1 MASGGRG
8 DDDDDW
14 EDASDIFEVRS
25 EAGSTDTL
33 SPDEQGGDT
42 SRSGQLTVIAPP
54 EDDRRERTPSRVMN
68 QRRGRESDRDRTY
81 ERRDP
86 GPWTPPS
93 EYHSAPLMNLP
104 NHKDSKW
111 GRQECPPARN
121 RSDGPSKSR
130 DSKFMMKP
138 PRFDGKEHCI
148 ESHLVQFEIVAKRN
162 GWDDSEKA
170 DFLKCSL
177 VGEAS
182 QLLRDLSESATYDD
196 IVYKLRQRY
205 GSLEQLE
212 SFRMELK
219 QRKRRPGE
227 SLSSLLKDIR
237 RIFTLAFP
245 GPPNY
250 MTELAAK
257 DAFVEALNDREL
269 MIKVCE
275 REPGTLDQ
283 AYKIA
288 ERMELYQ
295 KIPDVSGV
303 EVKTKQSSKV
313 RSTAAE
319 ADSVLKSVVETQRL
333 MQKQLAL
340 ISESLARDRVSDKKY
355 DELGKTPVAKAKGRC
370 HNCHELGHYR
380 FECPALVKKP
390 PGAPG
395 AGDATAR
402 TISSNER
409 KRRFAVEPGSNGILA
424 FAQKMSDSTQPMVD
438 QASTEAWLDTV
449 RRCPPP
455 HFSVGC
461 LPHSET
467 ATWKKWTPSELCKNT
482 GAVTQHYAASPEVH
496 PSWLTQHYAASP
508 EVNPTSST
516 QQVLRRRSITQLH
529 RKSTRLH
536 RRSKCCD
543 RRSARSSHRKSTRI
557 RQRSKCCDRRSRR
570 NNRRGTRSVRRI

>member
-1 MASGGRG
+1 
-8 DDDDDW
+8 
-14 EDASDIFEVRS
+14 
-25 EAGSTDTL
+25 
-33 SPDEQGGDT
+33 
-42 SRSGQLTVIAPP
+42 
-54 EDDRRERTPSRVMN
+54 
-68 QRRGRESDRDRTY
+68 
-81 ERRDP
+81 
-86 GPWTPPS
+86 
-93 EYHSAPLMNLP
+93 
-104 NHKDSKW
+104 
-111 GRQECPPARN
+111 
-121 RSDGPSKSR
+121 
-130 DSKFMMKP
+130 MKP
-138 PRFDGKEHCI
+138 PRFEGKEHCI

-162 GWDDSEKA
+162 GWDDGEKA

-212 SFRMELK
+212 SYRMELK

-288 ERMELYQ
+288 ESMELYQ
-295 KIPDVSGV
+295 KIPDSNGI

-319 ADSVLKSVVETQRL
+319 NDSVLKSVVETQRL

-340 ISESLARDRVSDKKY
+340 ISESLARDWVSNKKH
-355 DELGKTPVAKAKGRC
+355 DESGKTPVVKAKGRC

-380 FECPALVKKP
+380 FECPALVKKSSDT
-390 PGAPG
+390 PG
-395 AGDATAR
+395 AGDATTR
-402 TISSNER
+402 TISSKER
-409 KRRFAVEPGSNGILA
+409 KRRVAAEPGSNGILA
-424 FAQKMSDSTQPMVD
+424 FTPKMSDSTQPMVD
-438 QASTEAWLDTV
+438 RASTEAWLDVV

-455 HFSVGC
+455 HFSIGC
-461 LPHSET
+461 PPHSET
-467 ATWKKWTPSELCKNT
+467 EAWKKWPQSELCKNT
-482 GAVTQHYAASPEVH
+482 GTVTQHYAA
-496 PSWLTQHYAASP
+496 
-508 EVNPTSST
+508 
-516 QQVLRRRSITQLH
+516 
-529 RKSTRLH
+529 
-536 RRSKCCD
+536 
-543 RRSARSSHRKSTRI
+543 
-557 RQRSKCCDRRSRR
+557 
-570 NNRRGTRSVRRI
+570 